1 MVGLGLFLD
10 QCVLHVQTHQNNTKN
25 EKSPKKIFFL
35 IFDPKGGPLEKN
47 GKIYENKFFEK
58 KFLLTLIHHIN
69 MLFDASA
76 CIERISQGIIPIRP
90 L

>member
-1 MVGLGLFLD
+1 M
-10 QCVLHVQTHQNNTKN
+10 QNMKKVQKN
-25 EKSPKKIFFL
+25 FFF
-35 IFDPKGGPLEKN
+35 IFDPQGGPLEKN

-58 KFLLTLIHHIN
+58 KILLTLIHHIN